1 MPPVSGLT
9 LGKFAPFHAG
19 HRWLLET
26 ALAECDEVT
35 CLVYDSPG
43 VTRIPLPVRAGWIR
57 ALYPRVQVVEVWGG
71 PGEVGESAAI
81 RAAHERHV
89 LEVLGI
95 RRVDRFYSGE
105 SYGAHMSRALGALD
119 RRVDRSRS
127 SFPISGRAIRAD
139 PFAHRSFL
147 HPIVYRDHVT
157 TAVFLGAPGTGKTT
171 LVAHLAR
178 ELETAW
184 MPEYGR
190 EYWDRHQVGRRLAPE
205 QLVEIAEG
213 HWWREEA
220 LVGEARGSFLVDTNA
235 LTTTVF
241 ARYYHGAVHPRLEAI
256 AEACGRHY
264 DLVFLCGDEFPGPV
278 TRDRSGAGSRSLM
291 QRMVEQDLLA
301 RRIAAVRLTGPVD
314 ERARVVREALACYR
328 KWGEDPSA

>member
-1 MPPVSGLT
+1 MSPVTGLT

-19 HRWLLET
+19 HRLLLET

-35 CLVYDSPG
+35 CLVYDSPS

-57 ALYPRVQVVEVWGG
+57 ALHPRARVIEVWGG
-71 PGEVGESAAI
+71 PAEVGESPAI

-89 LEVLGI
+89 TEVLGI
-95 RRVDRFYSGE
+95 RRVDRFYSSE
-105 SYGAHMSRALGALD
+105 PYGAHMSRALDALD
-119 RRVDRSRS
+119 RRVDPGRT
-127 SFPISGRAIRAD
+127 SFPVSGRAIRAD
-139 PFAHRSFL
+139 PFAHRRFL

-157 TAVFLGAPGTGKTT
+157 TAVFLGAPGTGKST
-171 LVAHLAR
+171 LAAHLAR

-184 MPEYGR
+184 VPEYGR
-190 EYWDRHQVGRRLAPE
+190 EFWDRHQVERRLLPE

-213 HWWREEA
+213 HQQREDA

-235 LTTTVF
+235 LTTAVF

-256 AEACGRHY
+256 ADACPRRY
-264 DLVFLCGDEFPGPV
+264 DLAFLCGDEFPCPD
-278 TRDRSGAGSRSLM
+278 TWDRSGAGSRSLM

-301 RRIAAVRLTGPVD
+301 RRVTAVRLSGPVE
-314 ERARVVREALACYR
+314 ERARVVRRALACHR
-328 KWGEDPSA
+328 KWGEGPST